1 MLGGVMSYETRINR
15 AGSIL
20 KDTKAKLTSD
30 WYRSAQHH
38 ESTLHQLSPYIGK
51 LKSTIASAL
60 IRSFTHEGDLIY
72 DPFCGSGSIAL
83 EAWAANRRVI
93 ATDLSPYAVTLTRAK
108 LSPYLAFEDAN
119 AELEMSAVRVNEVI
133 RSIDLRKVPKWVR
146 AFYHPET
153 LREVI
158 AWAEVLKKRR
168 SYFLLSCLLGIVHHQ
183 RPGFLSYPS
192 SHAVPYLR
200 DRKFPRDSYPN
211 LYEYRAVYERLQRK
225 LRRSMKRLPTL
236 NSSIERSCYQRSA
249 ESFVPAAQVNTILTS
264 PPYMRRL
271 DYGRDNRLRLWFL
284 GSPDWEALDHLISPR
299 EVQFLELFRRCL
311 RQWWKVLNPRGI
323 CILVVGDSYCRS
335 YGVDLPEAIA
345 RIATSEVGGYSVE
358 WKCAN
363 NIPDMRRVRR
373 GYNGN
378 KCETI
383 LILRRDP

>member
-1 MLGGVMSYETRINR
+1 MLVASASNDPRIKKERVANR
-15 AGSIL
+15 RSRAELLPNWHG
-20 KDTKAKLTSD
+20 
-30 WYRSAQHH
+30 SAQHR

-51 LKSTIASAL
+51 LKSTMASAL
-60 IRSFTHEGDLIY
+60 ITAFTDEGDLIY

-108 LSPYLAFEDAN
+108 LSPYLSFEEAN

-133 RSIDLRKVPKWVR
+133 QSIDLRKVPQWVR

-158 AWAEVLKKRR
+158 AWAQILKKRR
-168 SYFLLSCLLGIVHHQ
+168 SYFLLSCLLGIAHHQ

-200 DRKFPRDSYPN
+200 DRSFPRDAYPD
-211 LYEYRAVYERLQRK
+211 LYEYRPLYERLQRK

-236 NSSIERSCYQRSA
+236 DYSIERSCSLRSA
-249 ESFVPAAQVNTILTS
+249 ATFAPRARVNAIITS

-284 GSPDWEALDHLISPR
+284 GSADWEALDRVISPR
-299 EVQFLELFRRCL
+299 EVQFLDLFRRCL
-311 RQWWKVLNPRGI
+311 RQWWKVLNPRGV

-335 YGVDLPEAIA
+335 YDMDLPEAIA
-345 RIATSEVGGYSVE
+345 KIAKDEVGRYSLE
-358 WKCAN
+358 WKCTSR
-363 NIPDMRRVRR
+363 IPDMRRVRR

-378 KCETI
+378 KCETVMI
-383 LILRRDP
+383 FRRNP